1 MSKAIR
7 FGVQTDPTDAKEF
20 RQTAKTAEAAGLYA
34 LFVPDHPGSC
44 TSPFVALAA
53 AASVTGRIRLGTYVL
68 NTGVHHPLQTAN
80 DLNTLDLLSEGRA
93 ILGVG
98 AGHTPAEWTQ
108 CGLSYPNAKARVDRM
123 ITFTKH
129 VRALSRGEAVNG
141 TDEYFAFTDA
151 SITSPVAHQSPIPL
165 LVGGNG
171 PNVLRFAGAHS
182 ETVSVSGLGA
192 TKSDGHSHIPMWT
205 HAEIDRSINHIRT
218 GAAGSARSTG
228 PVIEALVQCLKITN
242 DRQGAL
248 DSFARL
254 ADIDVSLA
262 EDIPFVLIGTVSQ
275 IADQI
280 AAHRERWNFTS
291 FVARASDLADLT
303 ALLLT

>member
-1 MSKAIR
+1 MSKVIR
-7 FGVQTDPTDAKEF
+7 LGVQTDPTDAKEF
-20 RQTAKTAEAAGLYA
+20 RQVARTAEAAGLYA

-44 TSPFVALAA
+44 ASPFVALAA
-53 AASVTGRIRLGTYVL
+53 AASVTERIRLGTYVL

-108 CGLSYPNAKARVDRM
+108 RGLAYPTAKSRVDRM
-123 ITFTKH
+123 ITFTEH
-129 VRALSRGEAVNG
+129 VLALSRGETLNG
-141 TDEYFAFTDA
+141 SDEYFTFNDA
-151 SITSPVAHQSPIPL
+151 AITSPAAHQRPIPL

-171 PNVLRFAGAHS
+171 PTVLRFAGAQS

-192 TKSDGHSHIPMWT
+192 TKPDGHSHIPMWT
-205 HAEIDRSINHIRT
+205 HTEIDRSINHIRT
-218 GAAGSARSTG
+218 GAAGSTG

-254 ADIDVSLA
+254 APLDVSLV
-262 EDIPFVLIGTVSQ
+262 EDIPFVLIGTVAQ

-291 FVARASDLADLT
+291 FVARTGDLADLT
-303 ALLLT
+303 ALAQHLI